1 MVKSKELELKKKT
14 QHEHI
19 LDLPDTYIGSISKE
33 TRKMWIY
40 EGDQIIQKEI
50 EFVPGLFKIFDEIV
64 VNARDQI
71 VEDKL
76 CNEID
81 VKINKDKAKITVYNN
96 GRGIPVK
103 KDANEDVYVPEMA
116 FSHLLTSTNYD
127 RKGKTTGGKNG
138 FGAKLTNIYSKS
150 FIIETVDNTRKLKF
164 KQKFSNNMFDKEEAE
179 VEKTDSKGYVEITFV
194 PDLKKF
200 GLKELSDDMY
210 ALFKKRVYDIAMCCG
225 TKVKVSF
232 DGKVIKNNNFKT
244 YIDLYFPENS
254 EFKPILE
261 LGQDRWNVGV
271 VYDPSRTYTGQVS
284 FVNSICTYA
293 GGTHIDYIT
302 DQIINE
308 LKKKMKTKKIN
319 IKPAN
324 IKECLFIFV
333 DATIEDPSFNS
344 QTKEDLKTKV
354 AEFGSKFTI
363 SEAFI
368 KKLAK
373 TDILKYLE
381 DIIKL
386 TEARSNTKTDG
397 KKTAKISG
405 IGKLH
410 DAQMAGT
417 KESSKCRLL
426 LTEGDSA
433 LTFALSGFSVV
444 GNKYFGAFPLKGKLL
459 NVREKSITQITEN
472 EEIINIKKILGL
484 KNGRIVRVLK
494 DGTEQIL
501 SKGEDYS
508 DISKLRYGGIVI
520 LSDQDVDGHHIKGL
534 IINMLY
540 YFWPTLKVHKDFIQ
554 VFKTPIVK
562 CKKKNEVIEFNYNS
576 EFQDWLKEHGAEKGW
591 DIKYYKGLG
600 TSTPLEAKECFS
612 NYKNNVSSY
621 FWEDTK
627 YNKKELEQDETNS
640 ETIVPKSKY
649 ICDDTLDLAFNKNRP
664 DDRKIWL
671 KSYDPNI
678 ILDGNEDVSINDFI
692 NKELI
697 HFSSYDNVRS
707 IPNIVDGFK
716 PSQRKVMYTIIKK
729 KITKETKVASLT
741 GAVMNTSH
749 YHHGEA
755 SLQGTIVNMAQN
767 FVGSNNINELDPCGQ
782 FGSRLKGGEDSAS
795 ARYIFTRMTSII
807 PFIFNKLDDRIL
819 KHVLEDGSVA
829 EPKYFYPTIPMI
841 LVNGTSGIGTG
852 YSSDVPCFNPRD
864 IVNNI
869 KRHIAGEEQEKMIPW
884 YRYFKGTIEID
895 DTVDKKT
902 GKKKKNSYITKGIYE
917 VIDDDTIEIKELPI
931 GMWTQNYKDFLEDL
945 LNPEVK
951 EAKKNV
957 KAKKQGKTV
966 KTKPVKKSKK
976 DDDEDDDKKKKKKP
990 DTLIVDYK
998 EKNTDTIANFIVT
1011 FAPKKLKALIKSGE
1025 LEKVMKL
1032 TTSLSTSNM
1041 HLFDK
1046 DCKIRKYK
1054 NTQEIIKDFAEIKL
1068 QSLQERKDKILED
1081 YKHEMNIYYW
1091 KMKFI
1096 EAVIDKEIKI
1106 NKRKKDD
1113 IINDLVEMKFPKIYI
1128 KKVSKTTEDDET
1140 NENEEE
1146 KDDEKANYSYLTSIP
1161 IFAFTLEEIEKL
1173 RKKIKDLEELI
1184 EELEKST
1191 PSKLW
1196 KKDIKDFM
1204 EFYNKWETEEEKKF
1218 WEIPKN
1224 KKKTV
1229 KKE

>member
-81 VKINKDKAKITVYNN
+81 VKINKEKAKITVYNN

-103 KDANEDVYVPEMA
+103 KDDKEDVYIPEMA

-164 KQKFSNNMFDKEEAE
+164 KQKFSNNMFDKEDPI
-179 VEKTDSKGYVEITFV
+179 VENTNSKGYVEISFI

-210 ALFKKRVYDIAMCCG
+210 GLFKKRVYDIAMCCG
-225 TKVKVSF
+225 SKVKVSF
-232 DGKVIKNNNFKT
+232 DGKLIKNNNFKT

-254 EFKPILE
+254 DFKPILE
-261 LGQDRWNVGV
+261 LGQERWNVGV

-284 FVNSICTYA
+284 FVNGICTYA

-302 DQIINE
+302 NQIITE
-308 LKKKMKTKKIN
+308 LKKKMKTKKID
-319 IKPAN
+319 IKPTN

-333 DATIEDPSFNS
+333 DATIEDPSFSS

-354 AEFGSKFTI
+354 SDFGSKFTI
-363 SEAFI
+363 SENFI

-381 DIIKL
+381 DIIKI
-386 TEARSNTKTDG
+386 TEARSNNKTDG

-405 IGKLH
+405 ISKLH

-459 NVREKSITQITEN
+459 NVREKSITQISEN
-472 EEIINIKKILGL
+472 DEIINIKKILGL
-484 KNGRIVRVLK
+484 KNGRVVRILK
-494 DGTEQIL
+494 DGSEQVIN
-501 SKGEDYS
+501 KGEDYT

-540 YFWPTLKVHKDFIQ
+540 YFWPSLKVHKDFIQ

-576 EFQDWLKEHGAEKGW
+576 EFQEWLKQHGDEKGW

-600 TSTPLEAKECFS
+600 TSTPIEAKECFA

-621 FWEDTK
+621 YWDDKK
-627 YNKKELEQDETNS
+627 YNKEELENDVINS
-640 ETIVPKSKY
+640 ETIIPKSKY
-649 ICDDTLDLAFNKNRP
+649 VCDDTLDLAFNKNRP
-664 DDRKIWL
+664 DDRKVWL
-671 KSYDPNI
+671 KTYDPDI

-729 KITKETKVASLT
+729 KIIKETKVASLT
-741 GAVMNTSH
+741 GAVMETSH

-755 SLQGTIVNMAQN
+755 SLQGTLVNMAQN
-767 FVGSNNINELDPCGQ
+767 FLGSNNINLLDPCGQ

-795 ARYIFTRMTSII
+795 ARYIFTKMNKII
-807 PFIFNKLDDRIL
+807 PLLFNSQDERIL
-819 KHVLEDGSVA
+819 KHVLEDGSIA

-852 YSSDVPCFNPRD
+852 YSTDIPCFNPRD
-864 IVNNI
+864 IINNI
-869 KRHIAGEEQEKMIPW
+869 KKVLDGEEQDKMVPW
-884 YRYFKGTIEID
+884 YRYFKGTIEK
-895 DTVDKKT
+895 DKE
-902 GKKKKNSYITKGIYE
+902 KKNTFITKGRYE
-917 VIDDDTIEIKELPI
+917 IIDDDTIEIKELPI
-931 GMWTQNYKDFLEDL
+931 GMWTQNYKDFLDNL
-945 LNPEVK
+945 LNPEIK
-951 EAKKNV
+951 EAKKDA
-957 KAKKQGKTV
+957 KAKKQGKDT
-966 KTKPVKKSKK
+966 
-976 DDDEDDDKKKKKKP
+976 KKKIRGGKDKETGK
-990 DTLIVDYK
+990 DTLILDVK
-998 EKNTDTIANFIVT
+998 EDNTDNTVKFIIK
-1011 FAPKKLKALIKSGE
+1011 FAPKKLNRLIKNGE

-1032 TTSLSTSNM
+1032 TTSLSTNNM

-1046 DCKIRKYK
+1046 NCKIKKYK
-1054 NTQEIIKDFAEIKL
+1054 NTQEIIKDFVEIKL

-1128 KKVSKTTEDDET
+1128 KKSVKVEDEEDI
-1140 NENEEE
+1140 NEENG
-1146 KDDEKANYSYLTSIP
+1146 KANYNYLTSIP
-1161 IFAFTLEEIEKL
+1161 IFAFTHEEIEKL
-1173 RKKIKDLEELI
+1173 RNKIKDLEELI
-1184 EELEKST
+1184 TELEKST

-1204 EFYNKWETEEEKKF
+1204 EFYDKWEKEEEKKF
-1218 WEIPKN
+1218 WEIPEKKTKN
-1224 KKKTV
+1224 KKK
-1229 KKE
+1229 E